1 MGLFKKKSVRP
12 LLLIAVRKAEVLEI
26 VPADTFQV
34 REAFSTRGVLTTLQA
49 SPRLMIVDLDD
60 LVEVSD
66 LPRAALQ
73 SALNAAVEDG
83 IPLFTSEQFLS
94 EGQQILG
101 QSLSEDGARTAI
113 RFMTS
118 RVVLIANYCGG
129 VGKTTLALA
138 TTRRFRQAAG
148 LGAALVEAGMGG
160 SSINARLGNAER
172 PSLYGV
178 VTQAVKPGQWDGVDV
193 YPMDNREASA
203 LASDIERT
211 TAAVDQIIQDH
222 TLTIFD
228 AFPGNPLWPTLL
240 TRATDI
246 LVVTAPRSDS
256 IAQTDVMFQELHDSL
271 AAIETK
277 PRLHL
282 ALNMVRTWG
291 EKLPLK
297 GQTDIILPYNEKL
310 AQGLSASLADPVL
323 NLLYP
328 GWNKREKR
336 NTRKG
341 TRKSA

>member
-1 MGLFKKKSVRP
+1 
-12 LLLIAVRKAEVLEI
+12 
-26 VPADTFQV
+26 
-34 REAFSTRGVLTTLQA
+34 
-49 SPRLMIVDLDD
+49 MIVDLDD

-66 LPRAALQ
+66 LPRAALRD
-73 SALNAAVEDG
+73 ALTAAVEDG
-83 IPLFTSEQFLS
+83 IPLFSSEQFLS

-101 QSLSEDGARTAI
+101 QSLSEDGSRTAI

-138 TTRRFRQAAG
+138 TARRFRQAAG
-148 LGAALVEAGMGG
+148 LGTALVEAGIGG

-178 VTQAVKPGQWDGVDV
+178 VTQAVQPGQWEGVDV

-282 ALNMVRTWG
+282 VLNMVRTWG

-297 GQTDIILPYNEKL
+297 GQTDIVLPYNEKL

-336 NTRKG
+336 S